1 MRRTAAFLIACILLS
16 AVFPVAILFG
26 QDSEVTKKLVRGNTQ
41 FALDLYQ
48 KLKTGDG
55 NILFSPFSIS
65 TVGVL
70 AYRGA
75 RGETARQLAATL
87 HLSLP
92 DEELFP
98 ALARLQAALDAIQKK
113 ESVELS
119 IANSLW
125 PQERYPFLQTQII
138 PVDFEKEPR
147 TVHQKVN
154 QWVEQNTQ
162 SRIKGLL
169 PDPVVRLTRLL
180 IVNAVYF
187 KGVWVSRFSES
198 QTREMSFFL
207 NTETTVRVPMMSQGG
222 GFNFREDKSVQVLE
236 MPYTGKDLSMVI
248 LLPRERDGLRNLEDS
263 LTADA
268 MEKWTSGLFS
278 CGIEVLVPKFTVT
291 HRLTL
296 DAVLKEMG
304 VTDAFD
310 PREAD
315 FSGMDGRAEWL
326 NIGSILH
333 QAFVIVDEEGT
344 EAAAATSGGGCF
356 PSGTVVLTAD
366 GARPIEKIES
376 GTRVASCDPA
386 TGAWTLAS

>member
-75 RGETARQLAATL
+75 REATARQLAATL
-87 HLSLP
+87 HLSLS

-138 PVDFEKEPR
+138 PVDLEKEPR

-198 QTREMSFFL
+198 QTREMSFLL
-207 NTETTVRVPMMSQGG
+207 NTTTTVRVPMMSQGG

-236 MPYTGKDLSMVI
+236 MPYTGKDFSMVI

-268 MEKWTSGLFS
+268 MEKWTSGHFPG
-278 CGIEVLVPKFTVT
+278 GIEVLLPKFTVT

-326 NIGSILH
+326 NIGSVLH

-356 PSGTVVLTAD
+356 LPGQ
-366 GARPIEKIES
+366 
-376 GTRVASCDPA
+376 
-386 TGAWTLAS
+386 